1 MVDIFGKHYY
11 IDLESVSDTCRI
23 NKSVD
28 DEGGMEINIFKY
40 EIIKM
45 CLERVLNEYEE
56 IDEDMGLF
64 SSKDTSVSF
73 RLAFNTLIKN
83 NILIEDENE

>member
-1 MVDIFGKHYY
+1 MVDIFGKHFY

-23 NKSVD
+23 NISVD

>member
-1 MVDIFGKHYY
+1 
-11 IDLESVSDTCRI
+11 
-23 NKSVD
+23 
-28 DEGGMEINIFKY
+28 
-40 EIIKM
+40 M